1 MTILPLIEAEGQL
14 RELARR
20 VEAGE
25 RITLTLDGKPVIEL
39 VAPEKP
45 AEATPLPGLEAF
57 RAYKREKG
65 IDSFFTYI
73 AEDFDDPLPEDFL
86 ITPLPPLEE
95 KK

>member
-39 VAPEKP
+39 VPPEKTT
-45 AEATPLPGLEAF
+45 ETGSMPGLEAF

-65 IDSFFTYI
+65 IDSIFTYV
-73 AEDFDDPLPEDFL
+73 AEDFDDPLPVDFL
-86 ITPLPPLEE
+86 ITPLPALEGE
-95 KK
+95 K